1 MVRSVGTKVRR
12 FELVSGTSSK
22 FWEIGQDGKT
32 QTVTFGRI
40 GSAGASKAKTF
51 PTPQAAT
58 EATDKLIGE
67 KVRKGYVERGQSKKE
82 TTVSEAKP
90 TPKPSKGKVVAGNAV
105 AGNAVSA
112 FFRERA
118 GLVLPDHVFAFWKFW
133 TGLATGDRAAIKNAL
148 GLEAVFS
155 LFELFDAKRPAD
167 PRSFAWNEDF
177 PPELFAFL
185 SGGDGPIIYGL
196 WFDDPSAGDP
206 IVVRYVRGGTF
217 VVAGRTLFDALDD
230 AYARA
235 VDRASRSWEDDPDEL
250 DRAKRAIAKAA
261 SVRGPKT
268 KPSPLEKD
276 RMTIKGRIPL
286 LSGVGVVSPD
296 AKTVAAARRPRL
308 TTLQDELRSPKTKQR
323 AIAKALESCAAGKPG
338 EALALGHDLIWCG
351 AHRDALPLLKAAF
364 TALGREALADVA
376 AARTKLAR

>member
-1 MVRSVGTKVRR
+1 VRR
-12 FELVSGTSSK
+12 FELVSATSSK

-40 GSAGASKAKTF
+40 GGAGASKAKTF

-58 EATDKLIGE
+58 EATDKLIAE
-67 KVRKGYVERGQSKKE
+67 KVRKGYVERGQSKKKM
-82 TTVSEAKP
+82 TASEAKP
-90 TPKPSKGKVVAGNAV
+90 TPEPSKGKVVAGNAV
-105 AGNAVSA
+105 GA
-112 FFRERA
+112 FFLERA

-133 TGLATGDRAAIKNAL
+133 TGLAKGERAAIKNAL

-155 LFELFDAKRPAD
+155 LFELFDAKRPGD

-217 VVAGRTLFDALDD
+217 VVNGRTLFDALDD

-235 VDRASRSWEDDPDEL
+235 ADRASGSWEDDPKEL
-250 DRAKRAIAKAA
+250 DRAKRAIEKAA